1 MEFPVCLPVIS
12 SSDTQTL
19 CFGKTM
25 KIVMFWTGHP
35 LVLNHV
41 DVQAGSSITP
51 LKGVTDVPLS
61 CSLLLYIPEGKT

>member
-1 MEFPVCLPVIS
+1 
-12 SSDTQTL
+12 
-19 CFGKTM
+19 M